1 MIRCPYCRFSGRW
14 KPGRPSWM
22 HWTPGPMR
30 NVRCNRCGHEYA
42 IWLGFIPLRHRTAQP
57 LVKLWNWILISAIVL
72 ALAFVLP
79 KVLAP

>member
-1 MIRCPYCRFSGRW
+1 MMRCPYCRFSGRW
-14 KPGRPSWM
+14 KPGRPHWM
-22 HWTPGPMR
+22 HWTPGPMH

-57 LVKLWNWILISAIVL
+57 LVKLWNWTLIFAVVL